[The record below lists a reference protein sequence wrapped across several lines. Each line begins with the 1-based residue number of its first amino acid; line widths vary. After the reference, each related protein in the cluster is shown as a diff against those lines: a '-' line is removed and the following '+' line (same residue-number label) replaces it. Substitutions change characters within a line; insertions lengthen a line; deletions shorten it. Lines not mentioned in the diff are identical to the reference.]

1 MVLSKIGGNIG
12 GVTVSPNFPS
22 NLALNARLRRELPLQ
37 KSVGDGIPLVGVGSP
52 PIRLKVEPA
61 EAKSSLIVNPG
72 EDTLAGIAAILTGE
86 AARLEINP
94 IPVENRIE

>member
-1 MVLSKIGGNIG
+1 M
-12 GVTVSPNFPS
+12 
-22 NLALNARLRRELPLQ
+22 
-37 KSVGDGIPLVGVGSP
+37 
-52 PIRLKVEPA
+52 EPA

-94 IPVENRIE
+94 IPVENRIELVERKARWSSGADKEQIAFCQTGLDRRSVERLKQLRLKQLADPGDLVPR